1 MKVQGPKERE
11 VREIFRT
18 GAMFYVLA
26 LFRKKGRFVEGN
38 QNLVRN
44 TILWTESSISSISGS
59 SAPV

>member
-11 VREIFRT
+11 FREIFRT
-18 GAMFYVLA
+18 GTMFYVLA

-44 TILWTESSISSISGS
+44 TILWTESSISSITGS